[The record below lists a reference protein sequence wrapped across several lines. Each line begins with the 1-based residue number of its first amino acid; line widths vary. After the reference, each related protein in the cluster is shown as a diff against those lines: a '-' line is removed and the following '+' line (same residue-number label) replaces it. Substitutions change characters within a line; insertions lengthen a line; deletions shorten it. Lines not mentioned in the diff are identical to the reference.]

1 VPSEKTSQGLTAKN
15 RKEKLDLARYTGSV
29 CRLCRREGIKLYLKG
44 SRCETAKCAIEKRA
58 YPPGQHG
65 QGRKKFSEYGTQLRE
80 KQKVKRIYG
89 VLEKQFRN
97 YFFAADKKK
106 GITGENLLQKLEL
119 RMDNVIYRMG
129 LASSRSTARQ
139 LVGHGHFTV
148 NGKKMNI
155 PSYALEQGDTI
166 ALNPNK
172 IKKIPVKSAIENI
185 KEKTLPDWL
194 SFDTDSKQGIIQAL
208 PTREHVAMPIE
219 EQLIVELYSR

>member
-1 VPSEKTSQGLTAKN
+1 M
-15 RKEKLDLARYTGSV
+15 ARYTDSV

-172 IKKIPVKSAIENI
+172 IKKTPVKSAIENI
-185 KEKTLPDWL
+185 KGKTLPDWL

>member
-1 VPSEKTSQGLTAKN
+1 
-15 RKEKLDLARYTGSV
+15 LARYTDSV
-29 CRLCRREGIKLYLKG
+29 CRLCRREGIKLFLKG

-65 QGRKKFSEYGTQLRE
+65 QGRKKFSEYGSQLRE

-155 PSYALEQGDTI
+155 PSYALAQGDTI

-172 IKKIPVKSAIENI
+172 IKKTPVKSAIENI
-185 KEKTLPDWL
+185 KGKTLPDWL

>member
-1 VPSEKTSQGLTAKN
+1 M
-15 RKEKLDLARYTGSV
+15 ARYTDSV

-185 KEKTLPDWL
+185 KGKTLPDWL

>member
-1 VPSEKTSQGLTAKN
+1 
-15 RKEKLDLARYTGSV
+15 LARYTDSV
-29 CRLCRREGIKLYLKG
+29 CRLCRREGIKLFLKG

-65 QGRKKFSEYGTQLRE
+65 QGRKKFSEYGSQLRE

-155 PSYALEQGDTI
+155 PSYALAQGDTI

-172 IKKIPVKSAIENI
+172 IKKTPVKSAIENI
-185 KEKTLPDWL
+185 KGKSLPDWL

>member
-1 VPSEKTSQGLTAKN
+1 M
-15 RKEKLDLARYTGSV
+15 ARYTDSV
-29 CRLCRREGIKLYLKG
+29 CRLCRREGIKLFLKG

-148 NGKKMNI
+148 NGKKMDI

-172 IKKIPVKSAIENI
+172 IKKTPVKNAIENI
-185 KEKTLPDWL
+185 KGKTLPDWL

>member
-1 VPSEKTSQGLTAKN
+1 M
-15 RKEKLDLARYTGSV
+15 ARYTDSV
-29 CRLCRREGIKLYLKG
+29 CRLCRREGIKLFLKG

-65 QGRKKFSEYGTQLRE
+65 QGRKKFSEYGMQLRE

-172 IKKIPVKSAIENI
+172 TKKTPVKNAIENI
-185 KEKTLPDWL
+185 KGKTLPDWL

-208 PTREHVAMPIE
+208 PSREHVVMPIE

>member
-1 VPSEKTSQGLTAKN
+1 M
-15 RKEKLDLARYTGSV
+15 ARYTGSV
-29 CRLCRREGIKLYLKG
+29 CRLCRREGIKLFLKG

-172 IKKIPVKSAIENI
+172 IKKTPVKNAIENI
-185 KEKTLPDWL
+185 KGKTLPDWL